1 MKLELEKK
9 SSRDFI
15 YKQSLAIAAYE
26 LPYHPYPVIFF
37 YEKNIDVSRKIFTI
51 RPTFVSFSIFIE
63 QSFPF
68 LSPFF
73 FFFENLHTKLRLF
86 VWKVY
91 FFSNRTTAGAKTR
104 ISFRQFGSKF
114 KIVDPLRNNMFMIIE
129 CHALLLGKI
138 FSQNLLNWNIL
149 QHVYYL

>member
-26 LPYHPYPVIFF
+26 LPYHPYSVIFF

-51 RPTFVSFSIFIE
+51 RPIFVSFSIFIE

-73 FFFENLHTKLRLF
+73 FFSKIYTQNFDFSFEK
-86 VWKVY
+86 
-91 FFSNRTTAGAKTR
+91 S
-104 ISFRQFGSKF
+104 ISFR
-114 KIVDPLRNNMFMIIE
+114 IERPLERKLESVFVNSVQSSRSLIHYEII
-129 CHALLLGKI
+129 CL
-138 FSQNLLNWNIL
+138 
-149 QHVYYL
+149 

>member
-51 RPTFVSFSIFIE
+51 RPIFVSFSIFIE

-73 FFFENLHTKLRLF
+73 FFSKIYTQNFDFSFEK
-86 VWKVY
+86 
-91 FFSNRTTAGAKTR
+91 S
-104 ISFRQFGSKF
+104 ISFR
-114 KIVDPLRNNMFMIIE
+114 IERPLERKLESVFVNSVQSSRSLIHYEII
-129 CHALLLGKI
+129 CL
-138 FSQNLLNWNIL
+138 
-149 QHVYYL
+149 

>member
-63 QSFPF
+63 EFFPF

-73 FFFENLHTKLRLF
+73 FRKFIHKTSTFRLKSLFLFESNDRWSENSNQF
-86 VWKVY
+86 SSIRFKVQD
-91 FFSNRTTAGAKTR
+91 R
-104 ISFRQFGSKF
+104 
-114 KIVDPLRNNMFMIIE
+114 
-129 CHALLLGKI
+129 
-138 FSQNLLNWNIL
+138 
-149 QHVYYL
+149 

>member
-51 RPTFVSFSIFIE
+51 RPIFVSFSIFIE

-73 FFFENLHTKLRLF
+73 FF
-86 VWKVY
+86 
-91 FFSNRTTAGAKTR
+91 
-104 ISFRQFGSKF
+104 SK
-114 KIVDPLRNNMFMIIE
+114 I
-129 CHALLLGKI
+129 
-138 FSQNLLNWNIL
+138 
-149 QHVYYL
+149 

>member
-51 RPTFVSFSIFIE
+51 RPTFVSFRIFIE
-63 QSFPF
+63 ESFPF

-73 FFFENLHTKLRLF
+73 FSKIYTQNFDFSFEK
-86 VWKVY
+86 
-91 FFSNRTTAGAKTR
+91 S
-104 ISFRQFGSKF
+104 ISFR
-114 KIVDPLRNNMFMIIE
+114 IERPLERKLESVFVNSVQSSRSLIHYEII
-129 CHALLLGKI
+129 CL
-138 FSQNLLNWNIL
+138 
-149 QHVYYL
+149 